1 MTSKTVTEHVVCFP
15 CPFLFEIYTCSY
27 ISFTFH
33 WFFQFFSSRQLK
45 RYLKLLLV
53 YFYFSFAIWV
63 SSCQTRQQHCCFCN
77 GRWLRSKWLVLGLK
91 WGSQFRIP
99 CHHPAGNL
107 VAHAMGCWLHGS
119 SQSGLTSALANNE
132 VTKPIHTQKKLP
144 QASRDKDGLWSSQTL
159 ASGGRWLFGCFGSAC
174 PHSEEGCFGPASDSA
189 PACEDLQIL
198 TSSEAAS
205 ALAVAASAKPLQH
218 QASCFRL
225 SKLLW
230 LVLTLFRLLT
240 LKLHYLL
247 SQLLCIAGRDGLF
260 AKIGIG
266 WGGLKRQGKD
276 FGFLVATW
284 NLPMGWI

>member
-1 MTSKTVTEHVVCFP
+1 MTSKTCPEHVDCFP
-15 CPFLFEIYTCSY
+15 CPFNIHTHTYSY
-27 ISFTFH
+27 IFSPFH
-33 WFFQFFSSRQLK
+33 WLFNFFSSRQLK

-53 YFYFSFAIWV
+53 YLFISISRLQFV
-63 SSCQTRQQHCCFCN
+63 S
-77 GRWLRSKWLVLGLK
+77 
-91 WGSQFRIP
+91 
-99 CHHPAGNL
+99 
-107 VAHAMGCWLHGS
+107 VAVKHDSSLGS
-119 SQSGLTSALANNE
+119 SQSGLTTSVWANNE
-132 VTKPIHTQKKLP
+132 ITKLIHMQKK
-144 QASRDKDGLWSSQTL
+144 ASKKHQRTKAGSGAVRHWLQEGGGCSAASAQHVHAARRAVSALRQTWLLL
-159 ASGGRWLFGCFGSAC
+159 AKYF
-174 PHSEEGCFGPASDSA
+174 
-189 PACEDLQIL
+189 QIL

-205 ALAVAASAKPLQH
+205 ALAVAVSAKPLQH

-247 SQLLCIAGRDGLF
+247 SQFLYIAGRGRLF
-260 AKIGIG
+260 AKIGTG